1 METTTEKPKAITEK
15 PKGGFMRNLI
25 LSENCEKWIR
35 NTIPV
40 LIPALL
46 IDQSVLVELQE
57 NMCDNMSYNKPIK
70 IAVDSNQS
78 LKLNTEKFEIV
89 QFKNTTEK
97 DYLEFNSSSNSKLI
111 IPK

>member
-1 METTTEKPKAITEK
+1 METTTEKPKAITGK
-15 PKGGFMRNLI
+15 PKGGFMRNL
-25 LSENCEKWIR
+25 
-35 NTIPV
+35 
-40 LIPALL
+40 
-46 IDQSVLVELQE
+46 
-57 NMCDNMSYNKPIK
+57 